1 MLAAKMCNRLGN
13 REKLTERSY
22 LCKLLTHFKP
32 MPRLLAIDYGAK
44 RTGIAVTDPLKIIAT
59 ALDTVPTHQLPDFL
73 KKYMMTEE
81 VEAFVV
87 GMPKKLDNTDS
98 ENAARVTAFVKT
110 LQKTFP
116 EIPVHL
122 HDERFTSSMALQSM
136 IASGSKKSDRREKGN
151 IDKISATI
159 ILQSFMESRR

>member
-1 MLAAKMCNRLGN
+1 
-13 REKLTERSY
+13 
-22 LCKLLTHFKP
+22 

-73 KKYMMTEE
+73 KKYMTTEE